1 VKRED
6 LPQIPSEALEPH
18 MQFMMREMLDELIFK
33 QTTIEDFECHMRCLM
48 RLASQSGAIHADM
61 AITSHWANMANLR
74 DSPKEHK
81 DDFVQKMVK
90 AYEKHN
96 GDEDGRL
103 IEIWGDEHWSKKDN
117 NISKDNMEEY
127 PKDIQILEDKLGPQ
141 FFLCPERGYAEGK
154 CDSEPTEEEI
164 AKYIEF
170 VYECESLEFYIEEKE
185 GSWEWSCSIEGY
197 EED

>member
-1 VKRED
+1 MTREE
-6 LPQIPSEALEPH
+6 LPHIPSESIEPH
-18 MQFMMREMLDELIFK
+18 VQFIMTEMLGEIACKASTIQDMEVHIRCMMRL
-33 QTTIEDFECHMRCLM
+33 C
-48 RLASQSGAIHADM
+48 ANAGAVHADM
-61 AITSHWANMANLR
+61 ATSRHWANLSLKIKNSTEEELA
-74 DSPKEHK
+74 E
-81 DDFVQKMVK
+81 FVQTIVK
-90 AYEKHN
+90 SHEKHR
-96 GDEDGRL
+96 GIDLSD
-103 IEIWGDEHWSKKDN
+103 IWGDEHWSKKDN

-164 AKYIEF
+164 AKYIDF